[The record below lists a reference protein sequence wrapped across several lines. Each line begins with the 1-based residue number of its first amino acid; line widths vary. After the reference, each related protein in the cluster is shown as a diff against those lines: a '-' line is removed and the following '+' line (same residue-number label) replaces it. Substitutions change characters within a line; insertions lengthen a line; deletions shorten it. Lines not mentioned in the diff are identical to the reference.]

1 MNSVNLMG
9 NIGKDIELKTT
20 PAGKSVCS
28 FSLAVADS
36 YNREKTNWIDIVAWG
51 KTAEFVTRYFGK
63 GSKVALT
70 GRLDTRS
77 YQDKSGNNRTKVE
90 VIAEQVYFCERREQK
105 LDVARTGSNSFQEI
119 ETDDDLPW

>member
-1 MNSVNLMG
+1 MNCVNLMG

-20 PAGKSVCS
+20 QSGKSVCS

-36 YNREKTNWIDIVAWG
+36 YDRQKTNWFDVVAWG
-51 KTAEFVTRYFGK
+51 KTAEFVSQYFRK
-63 GSKVALT
+63 GSKAAIT
-70 GRLDTRS
+70 GRLDVRS

-105 LDVARTGSNSFQEI
+105 PEVARTESNGFQEI
-119 ETDDDLPW
+119 EENDDFPW